1 MFVFKSRWA
10 LRQTVAIAALA
21 AACSILPSNAT
32 PAPVQPGLA
41 PGYTHQTAP
50 TQFVDVDGARLAYRR
65 FGKAGGVPLVF
76 LQHFVGNLDSWDPK
90 VIDGFARDREVILF
104 DNAGVASSGGE
115 VPDNIEDMAR
125 YAAGLLKA
133 LGVKKADL
141 LGFSMG
147 SLVAQQVTLDHP
159 DLVRRLILVGSSP
172 RGGVGMA
179 SLTPEFQGYLAKKR
193 DVPDE
198 LLLDVFFTH
207 SVDSQAAG
215 RAFLTR
221 LRARKVGRDIDVN
234 SQTAPAQASAIA
246 GWGTPVSNA
255 NDYLKD
261 ITQPT
266 LVVSGSNDIVF
277 YTVNDVTLQQHLP
290 HAQLVI
296 YPDSSHGAIYQ
307 YPDLFVKHATL
318 FLNGLK

>member
-10 LRQTVAIAALA
+10 LRQTVAITALA
-21 AACSILPSNAT
+21 AAWSILPSNAT

-41 PGYTHQTAP
+41 SGYTHQTAP

-198 LLLDVFFTH
+198 LLLDVFFTQ

-215 RAFLTR
+215 QAFLTR